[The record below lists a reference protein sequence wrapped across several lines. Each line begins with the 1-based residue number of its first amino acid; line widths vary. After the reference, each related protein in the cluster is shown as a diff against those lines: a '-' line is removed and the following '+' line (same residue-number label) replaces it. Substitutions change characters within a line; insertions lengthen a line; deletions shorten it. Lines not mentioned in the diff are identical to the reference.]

1 VRLARATGFE
11 PTDADLIIENTGAL
25 TVAAAAFV
33 EWLLAGEPDAPIG
46 QR

>member
-1 VRLARATGFE
+1 
-11 PTDADLIIENTGAL
+11 L